1 MKMQLAEK
9 RELVRLLRLY
19 QEEMLY
25 ENDANFN
32 GAMACVAA
40 GKELW
45 QAKYTSGVKAQYEHA
60 RLIAKKLEID
70 IAKSIRTPYMPLFP
84 TKVKDE
90 HES

>member
-25 ENDANFN
+25 ENDANIN
-32 GAMACVAA
+32 DAMACIAS
-40 GKELW
+40 GRELW
-45 QAKYTSGVKAQYEHA
+45 QAEYVPGVKAQYEHA

-70 IAKSIRTPYMPLFP
+70 IAKSIRTPYTPLFP
-84 TKVKDE
+84 TKARD
-90 HES
+90 

>member
-1 MKMQLAEK
+1 MQLAEK

-19 QEEMLY
+19 QEEMLC
-25 ENDANFN
+25 ENDANIN
-32 GAMACVAA
+32 DAMACVAA

-45 QAKYTSGVKAQYEHA
+45 QAEYTSGVKAQYEHA

-70 IAKSIRTPYMPLFP
+70 IAKNIRTSYTPLFP
-84 TKVKDE
+84 TKVRDE

>member
-9 RELVRLLRLY
+9 CELVRLLRLY
-19 QEEMLY
+19 QEDMLG
-25 ENDANFN
+25 ENDANITN
-32 GAMACVAA
+32 QMACVAA

-70 IAKSIRTPYMPLFP
+70 IAKSIRTSYMPPFP
-84 TKVKDE
+84 TKVSDE
-90 HES
+90 HEG